1 MTMPWRPS
9 EEYYGTGQSFLWR
22 KTNKCDIKRP
32 GSLLRGFSSSPR
44 QKRVT
49 SMWTCT
55 AGRELTPILRSVP
68 IEVSRWA
75 AAVRSGF

>member
-32 GSLLRGFSSSPR
+32 GVCEGASSPR
-44 QKRVT
+44 QKRTVNVEVYG
-49 SMWTCT
+49 WTGTIPFALCS
-55 AGRELTPILRSVP
+55 G
-68 IEVSRWA
+68 EVSRGGGSS
-75 AAVRSGF
+75 SGF

>member
-44 QKRVT
+44 QKRITNVEVYG
-49 SMWTCT
+49 WT
-55 AGRELTPILRSVP
+55 GNNSPLRV
-68 IEVSRWA
+68 VLR
-75 AAVRSGF
+75 